1 MKQYSFMSQKVRAF
15 TNKKAQKE
23 KFEKYI
29 KKKLVLYFYLRWV
42 RVHMRV
48 GNKWFTAF
56 ITGAF
61 NT

>member
-29 KKKLVLYFYLRWV
+29 KKSWFYT
-42 RVHMRV
+42 
-48 GNKWFTAF
+48 FT
-56 ITGAF
+56 
-61 NT
+61 